1 MHDRLLNRIFI
12 RLFFLSLGFLSI
24 TCLYGQSVS
33 KISGTITEEST
44 NSPVIE
50 AKVFLIKSNAIFKK
64 VLTDVGGNYAFTDVP
79 FGQYELEIVSI
90 AYDTIRVDI
99 NVKSTALRQNFTLGE
114 NRELEEIKVIGNIV
128 TGQNVPVAITK
139 IPLQKITEELASR
152 DLPMLLNGTAGVYA
166 TQQGG
171 GDGDAR
177 INVRGFDQRN
187 VGVMIDGVP
196 VNDMENGAVY
206 WSNWF
211 GLDAITSQMQ
221 VQRGLGATKIAMPSI
236 GGTINIITQGI
247 GNKKGGS
254 FKQEY
259 GTGNF
264 LRTSLSY
271 NTGMTKNGWGL
282 TFSGSYKQGQGWVYG
297 TPSQGF
303 FGYAKVSKKLNAH
316 LLTLSAFA
324 APQWH
329 GQRSFNQA
337 IQYFSDDKARE
348 LGLEIDSSQ
357 QFLDMGIRFNQH
369 WGYRTNENG
378 EREILNERRN
388 FYSKPQITLKDFW
401 KVNKKLSISNLAYM
415 SIGRGGGTSIFNSG
429 SLLRDSTG
437 LIDWDLIEQ
446 ENKVS
451 SLFGTPNVNTNYHPT
466 EIQSSQILIASIN
479 NHFWVGYL
487 GQFNYE
493 YSKKL
498 EFSGGIDYRYYE
510 GRHYQRV
517 EDLLGGDYYIDK
529 LDKNAPTPMKR
540 VGDKVAKNTFNS
552 DRDGN
557 VQWTG
562 AFGQMEYNGEKIST
576 FVNISGILN
585 GYQGIDYFQKR
596 KLDLGDTTLY
606 IGYSEIGTKWVADTV
621 EYNGQIYTNESE
633 GLEYQRT
640 AWKYLPGFTFKSGIS
655 IKIDKQLN
663 VYSNIGYLNRTPMFS
678 NVIDNNTNKFF
689 AEIVN
694 EKILAIEGGVNY
706 TLKNFGV
713 NLNGYATN
721 WKNKPFPYGVA
732 VPDPQDPTEFIRI
745 NINGMDAVHL
755 GGEIDIAWNITKQ
768 LNLEAMFSYGD
779 WFWNST
785 KTVFIPQYDSLE
797 FSFDARNVKVGDAAQ
812 TATSITLRYE
822 PIKNLYFKVQ
832 AQYFDR
838 YYANFDPFTLQ
849 GINGGRQSWKMPS
862 YSLIN
867 LFAGYKYPFKS
878 FTLIGSGSIT
888 NLLNT
893 EYISDATNNANGNFD
908 NFDAQ
913 SATVMFGGG
922 FRFNISLGIQF

>member
-1 MHDRLLNRIFI
+1 MSRIITLLFSLFIFGTY
-12 RLFFLSLGFLSI
+12 SQ
-24 TCLYGQSVS
+24 TA
-33 KISGTITEEST
+33 KISGMITEEST
-44 NSPVIE
+44 KSPVID
-50 AKVFLIKSNAIFKK
+50 AKIYLLKDNNIVKK
-64 VLTDVGGNYAFTDVP
+64 TLSDLSGNYIFNEVS
-79 FGQYELEIVSI
+79 FGKYDIQVIALGYDTLEIEL
-90 AYDTIRVDI
+90 
-99 NVKSTALRQNFTLGE
+99 NVKSGSIKQNIILGD
-114 NRELEEIKVIGNIV
+114 NRELDEIKVIGNLV
-128 TGQNVPVAITK
+128 TGQNVPVAVTK
-139 IPLQKITEELASR
+139 ISLQKITEELASR

-264 LRTSLSY
+264 LRSSFSY
-271 NTGMTKNGWGL
+271 NTGMSQKGWGF
-282 TFSGSYKQGQGWVYG
+282 TVSASYKQADGWVYG

-303 FGYAKVSKKLNAH
+303 FGYAKISKKIKDH
-316 LLTLSAFA
+316 LVTFSAFA

-329 GQRSFNQA
+329 GQRSFSQA
-337 IQYFSDDKARE
+337 IQYFSSEKARE
-348 LGLEIDSSQ
+348 LGLSIDSTQ

-378 EREILNERRN
+378 DREILNERRN

-401 KVNKKLSISNLAYM
+401 KVNKKLSISNLAYI

-429 SLLRDSTG
+429 SLLRDSSG
-437 LIDWDLIEQ
+437 LINWDLIEQ
-446 ENKVS
+446 ENKVN
-451 SLFGTPNVNTNYHPT
+451 SLFGTPNIDPMYSST
-466 EIQSSQILIASIN
+466 EIKSSQVLLASIN
-479 NHFWVGYL
+479 NHFWIGYL
-487 GQFNYE
+487 GQFNYAF
-493 YSKKL
+493 SKQL

-510 GRHYQRV
+510 GRHYQRI
-517 EDLLGGDYYIDK
+517 EDLLGGDYFVDK
-529 LDKNAPTPMKR
+529 LDKNAASPMKR
-540 VGDKVAKNTFNS
+540 VGDKVAKNTFNA
-552 DRDGN
+552 DRDGV
-557 VQWTG
+557 VQWAG
-562 AFGQMEYNGEKIST
+562 YFGQMEYNGDKIST
-576 FVNISGILN
+576 FVNISRILN

-596 KLDLGDTTLY
+596 KLELGDTTLY
-606 IGYSEIGTKWVADTV
+606 LGYSEVGTEWVPDTV
-621 EYNGQIYTNESE
+621 LYMGRTYTNNSP

-640 AWKYLPGFTFKSGIS
+640 AWKYIQGFTFKTGAS
-655 IKIDKQLN
+655 IKFDN
-663 VYSNIGYLNRTPMFS
+663 NMSVYMNIGYLNRTPMFS

-689 AEIVN
+689 EEIVN
-694 EKILAIEGGVNY
+694 EKILAFEQGFSYATKKFG
-706 TLKNFGV
+706 LNFNTYV
-713 NLNGYATN
+713 TN

-745 NINGMDAVHL
+745 NINGMDAIHV

-768 LNLEAMFSYGD
+768 LNLEAMFSCGD

-785 KTVFIPQYDSLE
+785 KTVFIPQYNNLE
-797 FSFDARNVKVGDAAQ
+797 FSFDARGVSVGDAAQ
-812 TATSITLRYE
+812 TATSLTLRYE
-822 PIKNLYFKVQ
+822 PIINLYFKLQ

-838 YYANFDPFTLQ
+838 YYANFDPFSLQ
-849 GINGGRQSWKMPS
+849 GSNGGRQSWKMPG

-867 LFAGYKYPFKS
+867 LFAGYKYPFKT

-893 EYISDATNNANGNFD
+893 EFISDASNNMNGNFD

-922 FRFNISLGIQF
+922 FRFNVSLGIQF

>member
-1 MHDRLLNRIFI
+1 MNRIFLL
-12 RLFFLSLGFLSI
+12 LFLAFSFGFKA
-24 TCLYGQSVS
+24 QNA
-33 KISGTITEEST
+33 KISGLITEENT
-44 NSPVIE
+44 KAPVID
-50 AKVFLIKSNAIFKK
+50 AKVYLLKDKSVVKK
-64 VLTDVGGNYAFTDVP
+64 TLTDISGIYNLNDVT
-79 FGQYELEIVSI
+79 FGKYEIQVIALGYDTLEIE
-90 AYDTIRVDI
+90 I
-99 NVKSTALRQNFTLGE
+99 NVKSAALKQNIILGE
-114 NRELEEIKVIGNIV
+114 NRELDEIKVIGNLV
-128 TGQNVPVAITK
+128 TGQNVPVAVTK

-264 LRTSLSY
+264 LRSSFSY
-271 NTGMTKNGWGL
+271 NSGMSQKGWGF
-282 TFSGSYKQGQGWVYG
+282 TVSASYKQGQGWVYG

-303 FGYAKVSKKLNAH
+303 FGYAKISKKIKSH

-337 IQYFSDDKARE
+337 IQYFSADKARE
-348 LGLEIDSSQ
+348 LGLTIDSTQ

-369 WGYRTNENG
+369 WGYKTNEKG
-378 EREILNERRN
+378 EREVFNERRN

-401 KVNKKLSISNLAYM
+401 KVNKKLAISNLAYL
-415 SIGRGGGTSIFNSG
+415 SIGRGGGTNIYNSG

-437 LIDWDLIEQ
+437 LINWDLIVQ
-446 ENKVS
+446 ENKVN
-451 SLFGTPNVNTNYHPT
+451 SLFGTPNIDPDYSPT
-466 EIQSSQILIASIN
+466 EIKSSQVLLASIN
-479 NHFWVGYL
+479 NHFWIGYL
-487 GQFNYE
+487 GQFNYQ

-510 GRHYQRV
+510 GRHYQRI
-517 EDLLGGDYYIDK
+517 EDLLGGDYFVDK
-529 LDKNAPTPMKR
+529 LDKNAASPMKR
-540 VGDKVAKNTFNS
+540 VGDKVAKNAFNS
-552 DRDGN
+552 DRDGV
-557 VQWTG
+557 VQWSG
-562 AFGQMEYNGEKIST
+562 AFGQMEYNGERIST

-596 KLDLGDTTLY
+596 KLELGDTTLY
-606 IGYSEIGTKWVADTV
+606 IGYSEIGTNWVPDTV
-621 EYNGQIYTNESE
+621 VYNGQTYTNDSP

-655 IKIDKQLN
+655 YRVNKDIN
-663 VYSNIGYLNRTPMFS
+663 VYTNIGYLNRTPMFS

-689 AEIVN
+689 GEIVN
-694 EKILAIEGGVNY
+694 EKIMAVEGGINY

-713 NLNGYATN
+713 NINGYATN

-755 GGEIDIAWNITKQ
+755 GGEIDIAYNITKKI
-768 LNLEAMFSYGD
+768 NLEAMFSYGD

-822 PIKNLYFKVQ
+822 PIKNLYFKFQ

-838 YYANFDPFTLQ
+838 YYANFDPFSLQ
-849 GINGGRQSWKMPS
+849 GSNGGRQSWKMPG

-893 EYISDATNNANGNFD
+893 EYISDASNNMNGNFD

-922 FRFNISLGIQF
+922 FRFNLSLGIQF